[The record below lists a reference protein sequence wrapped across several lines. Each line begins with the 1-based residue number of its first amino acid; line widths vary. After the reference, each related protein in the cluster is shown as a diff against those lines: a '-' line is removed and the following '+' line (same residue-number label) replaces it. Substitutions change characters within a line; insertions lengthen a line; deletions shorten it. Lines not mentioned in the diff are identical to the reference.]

1 MLIDSFL
8 HCRPRR
14 GAFFSW
20 ASCFV
25 QCGVMPI
32 QSKQSK
38 SGSEAKKLAPD
49 QRTEQRGSTWSFSS
63 PPASSRSEIADAG
76 SQFTITQMVAE
87 GKRLQGEAF
96 CARTHPGQEAAIS
109 QASDDITQQLP
120 RQADDGW
127 IEVVSTATGAGTI
140 GMLVEATPN
149 ASRAAAGT
157 PHNIVNAL
165 PQKILTVLIS
175 LAVCYCVTLL

>member
-1 MLIDSFL
+1 M
-8 HCRPRR
+8 
-14 GAFFSW
+14 
-20 ASCFV
+20 
-25 QCGVMPI
+25 
-32 QSKQSK
+32 
-38 SGSEAKKLAPD
+38 APD

-109 QASDDITQQLP
+109 QASDDIRQQLP
-120 RQADDGW
+120 RQVDDGW
-127 IEVVSTATGAGTI
+127 IEVVSTATGAGTN
-140 GMLVEATPN
+140 GMLVGATPN

-157 PHNIVNAL
+157 PHDIVHTSDSDEDIGDEESVCVCWPSENS
-165 PQKILTVLIS
+165 QTVNRVS
-175 LAVCYCVTLL
+175 ATF